1 MLLNESKMIVHANE
15 KACVHFDYQEH
26 GLVGKR
32 IKEII
37 PDADL
42 NDMEDGEVV
51 HQYGKTKKGHTFSLL
66 FRMNYFYLDETHF
79 YFIVFNKNIVQYRL
93 IHHQFYHLNELFDLK
108 YALDI

>member
-1 MLLNESKMIVHANE
+1 MINKADKQIKWVPDNLRTNHPVQTDLNIRNLIHNRRLLASSSEATILLNESRMMVHANE

-42 NDMEDGEVV
+42 NDMEDGEGV
-51 HQYGKTKKGHTFSLL
+51 HQYGKRKEGQT
-66 FRMNYFYLDETHF
+66 Y
-79 YFIVFNKNIVQYRL
+79 
-93 IHHQFYHLNELFDLK
+93 
-108 YALDI
+108 